1 METFQTAAKNGE
13 SWAQLLSGL
22 PCWEK
27 SGQSL
32 GARFLPSFPSQAAPF
47 SPSLSFLLL

>member
-13 SWAQLLSGL
+13 SWAQLLSGP

-32 GARFLPSFPSQAAPF
+32 GALLPSFLPLSGRPF
-47 SPSLSFLLL
+47 